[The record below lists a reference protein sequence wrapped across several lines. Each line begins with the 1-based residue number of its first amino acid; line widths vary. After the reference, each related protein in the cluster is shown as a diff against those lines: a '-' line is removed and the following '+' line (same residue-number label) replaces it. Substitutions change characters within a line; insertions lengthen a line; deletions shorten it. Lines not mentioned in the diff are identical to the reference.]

1 MTQYSNIL
9 EYSKKRKN
17 YEIIKIKQTIMK
29 KQKYFMSK
37 NKSRENKQEESFSFI
52 VNYYKDFHLFR
63 QKCKINKIYFQ
74 PL

>member
-1 MTQYSNIL
+1 MFMQLFFYRYKKLFMTQYSNIL

-37 NKSRENKQEESFSFI
+37 NKSRENK
-52 VNYYKDFHLFR
+52 
-63 QKCKINKIYFQ
+63 
-74 PL
+74 